1 MSIALRLNLVFVLT
15 ALLMGTMA
23 SVASAFREYQIQL
36 ENITRTASAQLQ
48 ARPDLQFHIYRR
60 DMTGLAGALQ
70 GFLDSE
76 AASAAIAYSNLG
88 EVLATQRNSSAKQF
102 SPTSFEHVRGNLL
115 TVDEALVTFD
125 DEGERIEPGLLNSM
139 FGSSSALYYSLPV
152 FALVNPGER
161 GMTEADFAIAL
172 TSGERSASQWV
183 IGYVHLLI
191 DRGAIASSVAPA
203 AAKVFLNV
211 LILVVICGVAGWFF
225 ARRIT
230 QPLRDLNRLADQF
243 ASGEVDGP
251 MQIEGSG
258 ELENFARVIN
268 SFLSGVQNFKTERQV
283 DKHLFDMKVE
293 ERNSQLTERNE
304 ELNKAVEE
312 VEETR
317 TRLHRVANYDGLTN
331 LPNRQLFTEQLDLLL
346 RLNRRNK
353 NTLALVFIDL
363 DDFKRVNDSLGIS
376 VGDSLLQA
384 VAGRL
389 SEAVRDSDTL
399 GHFVNSEAEIT
410 VSRLGGDEFT
420 VVLNEVQSVEA
431 TQQVAQRLFDILSR
445 PLVIEGHE
453 LVVRPGVGIAMA
465 PTDGIEVEQLLKAAS
480 TAKQYAKDPANNNPI
495 QFYNRQMGEAGEQR
509 MRMESDLRKA
519 IERGELALHYQPQ
532 IDTHSGS
539 VVGAEALLR
548 WNHPEQGLVPPGDFI
563 KLAEEMG
570 YMDELGDWVLVEACR
585 QLREFNELGIKLPR
599 VAINVSALQ
608 FDSVFVRR
616 IGEVLSEA
624 GVPPSQLELGL
635 TEGIMTS
642 HEQDT
647 VEALRELKES
657 GIYLSVDDFGTGY
670 SPLTYLSQYP
680 LDELKIDRKFL
691 LDSERSA
698 NGSKLII
705 AIIAMANSM
714 GLSVLATGVETP
726 SQFRFLSDN
735 GAHLIQG
742 YLFSEPVPADQLKNM
757 LTPWHFVDQ
766 VQKLAQPAGS
776 ELG

>member
-1 MSIALRLNLVFVLT
+1 MSIVLRLNLVFVIT

-23 SVASAFREYQIQL
+23 SVATAFREYRIQL
-36 ENITRTASAQLQ
+36 NDITRTASAQLQ
-48 ARPDLQFHIYRR
+48 GRPDLQFHIYRR
-60 DMTGLAGALQ
+60 DMPGLSDALS
-70 GFLDSE
+70 GFLSSE
-76 AASAAIAYSNLG
+76 ATSAAIAYSNLG
-88 EVLATQRNSSAKQF
+88 EVLATERNTAARQF
-102 SPTSFEHVRGNLL
+102 SPTSFERVRGNLL

-125 DEGERIEPGLLNSM
+125 DEGERLEPGLLNSL

-172 TSGERSASQWV
+172 TSGQRSTSQWV
-183 IGYVHLLI
+183 IGYVHVLI
-191 DRGAIASSVAPA
+191 DRSAIASSTFA
-203 AAKVFLNV
+203 AAARVFLNV
-211 LILVVICGVAGWFF
+211 LILVVVCGVVGWFL
-225 ARRIT
+225 ARHIT
-230 QPLRDLNRLADQF
+230 RPLRELNRLADEF
-243 ASGEVDGP
+243 ASGQIDGP
-251 MQIEGSG
+251 MQIEGTG

-293 ERNSQLTERNE
+293 ERNSQLSERNE
-304 ELNKAVEE
+304 ELHKAVEE
-312 VEETR
+312 VEQTK

-389 SEAVRDSDTL
+389 SDAVRDSDTV

-431 TQQVAQRLFDILSR
+431 TQQVAQRLFDILTR

-453 LVVRPGVGIAMA
+453 LVVRPGIGVAIA
-465 PTDGIEVEQLLKAAS
+465 PTDGMEVEQLLKAAS
-480 TAKQYAKDPANNNPI
+480 VAKHHAKDPANNNPI
-495 QFYNRQMGEAGEQR
+495 QFYNRQMGEAGQQR

-519 IERGELALHYQPQ
+519 IERGELTLHYQPQ
-532 IDTHSGS
+532 VDTHSGS

-548 WNHPEQGLVPPGDFI
+548 WEHPEQGMVPPGDFI

-585 QLREFNELGIKLPR
+585 QLRQFNDMGVKLPR
-599 VAINVSALQ
+599 IAINVSALQ
-608 FDSVFVRR
+608 FDAQFVRR
-616 IGEVLSEA
+616 ISDVLSTT

-642 HEQDT
+642 HEQAT

-670 SPLTYLSQYP
+670 SPLSYLSQYP

-698 NGSKLII
+698 NGAKLVI

-726 SQFRFLSDN
+726 AQFRFLADN

-742 YLFSEPVPADQLKNM
+742 YLFSEPVPAEKLKAM

-766 VQKLAQPAGS
+766 VQKLALPSGS